1 MSLHLR
7 YKIPIIVTIILIGI
21 PLSFFFILVPLENY
35 YSKIQYESSNP
46 KIELIGVVI
55 EENKYGFKYKL
66 LVDDKQFEFESVF
79 LEFERSSPELIGKKV
94 MVGGFFDNNYQNYLL
109 RQGFEF
115 EKDEIIPVIFVKQIE
130 FI

>member
-1 MSLHLR
+1 LHLR
-7 YKIPIIVTIILIGI
+7 YKIPIIITIILIGI
-21 PLSFFFILVPLENY
+21 PLSFFFILVPVENY
-35 YSKIQYESSNP
+35 YSKIRYESSNP
-46 KIELIGVVI
+46 KIELIGVVL

-115 EKDEIIPVIFVKQIE
+115 EKDEIIPVIFVRQIE

>member
-1 MSLHLR
+1 MHLR

-21 PLSFFFILVPLENY
+21 PLSFFFILVPIENY
-35 YSKIQYESSNP
+35 YSKIQYESSLP
-46 KIELIGVVI
+46 KIELNGVVL
-55 EENKYGFKYKL
+55 EENKYGLKYKL

-115 EKDEIIPVIFVKQIE
+115 EKDQIIPVIFVKQMEILN
-130 FI
+130 